1 MSPDAGS
8 RPRLMAHMIP
18 WFPDLERSFTVARAL
33 LDAGVGYL
41 EVQFP
46 YSDPTADGPVIQ
58 KACAD
63 ALRAGFRVAAGFD
76 YLERL
81 RAHRDVPIFLM
92 SYAGLVYRRGV
103 GEFVRRA
110 ADHGVRGLIVP
121 DLPPGSDEGL
131 YEQAARHGVSAV
143 PVVVASARQNRI
155 DAIAATR
162 PAYIYAALRSGITGE
177 RTVIGQDNLAFLD
190 RLRPIGAE
198 LMAGFGVQSAEQVQA
213 LAGHVDT
220 VVVGSAFV
228 RAIEHAV
235 AASAG
240 QASAGAGD
248 TLYAA
253 VHRLAHDLLGV

>member
-1 MSPDAGS
+1 
-8 RPRLMAHMIP
+8 MAHMIP
-18 WFPDLERSFTVARAL
+18 WFPDRERSFTIARAL

-46 YSDPTADGPVIQ
+46 YSDPTADGPAIQ

-63 ALRAGFRVAAGFD
+63 ALDAGFRVADGFE

-103 GEFVRRA
+103 AEFVRRA
-110 ADHGVRGLIVP
+110 ADHGVTGLIVP

-131 YEQAARHGVSAV
+131 YEAAQRYAISAV
-143 PVVVASARQNRI
+143 PVLVVTARQARI
-155 DAIAATR
+155 DAVAAVR
-162 PAYIYAALRSGITGE
+162 PAYIYAALRSGITGR
-177 RTVIGQDNLAFLD
+177 RTVIDSDSLAFLD

-213 LAGHVDT
+213 LAGHVET

-228 RAIEHAV
+228 RVVEDVLSRRPAEAARHTDTLYEAVHAV
-235 AASAG
+235 ARELVGS
-240 QASAGAGD
+240 
-248 TLYAA
+248 
-253 VHRLAHDLLGV
+253 